1 MTYTQIEIQITN
13 QAQSEI
19 LIALLAN
26 IGFEGFEEKEN
37 TLQAFIK
44 KEVQEIKQLQKSKL
58 PIIPEINFKDL
69 DKLDN
74 IKIINEIK
82 KKGCVIVRD
91 VFDDNQI
98 QEWNRDIEEYIEKNN
113 YYELQK

>member
-1 MTYTQIEIQITN
+1 MGNQFNLNQITLLQIITMTYTQIEIQTTN

-44 KEVQEIKQLQKSKL
+44 KEDFI
-58 PIIPEINFKDL
+58 
-69 DKLDN
+69 
-74 IKIINEIK
+74 
-82 KKGCVIVRD
+82 
-91 VFDDNQI
+91 
-98 QEWNRDIEEYIEKNN
+98 
-113 YYELQK
+113 

>member
-1 MTYTQIEIQITN
+1 MTYTQIEIQTTN

-44 KEVQEIKQLQKSKL
+44 KEDFIDALDDYQKRDRRFGK
-58 PIIPEINFKDL
+58 IN
-69 DKLDN
+69 
-74 IKIINEIK
+74 
-82 KKGCVIVRD
+82 
-91 VFDDNQI
+91 
-98 QEWNRDIEEYIEKNN
+98 
-113 YYELQK
+113 